1 MAHKKGTG
9 STKNGRDSNPQYRG
23 LKASGGQFVTAG
35 SAIVHQ
41 VGSKFFSGR
50 NTRVAKNWT
59 IFATCD
65 GTVKFGTG
73 RRVHVEPAVAAD
85 VAN

>member
-9 STKNGRDSNPQYRG
+9 STSNGRDSNPQHRG

-35 SAIVHQ
+35 SAIVRQ
-41 VGSKFFSGR
+41 LGTKFHPGNNVR
-50 NTRVAKNWT
+50 IAKDFT

-65 GTVKFGTG
+65 GTVRFGTG
-73 RRVHVEPAVAAD
+73 RRIHVEPASAV
-85 VAN
+85 